1 MMLRT
6 SYTERRSTERGR
18 LSRLRSS
25 ALTAGLLALSF
36 STVTTHAAR
45 LSELVDDALAHDA
58 TFAGAEASYRAGL
71 QKEPEA
77 RAALLPHLGL
87 TQSDFKNA
95 IHVPGQS
102 AAPYSTVGAALS
114 LNQSLFKWDDWESY
128 QESKLSVIGAGF
140 IFASAKQD
148 MLLRVAQAYF
158 DSLSARDGFVL
169 AQEHLRSVNEQLE
182 LTRRSF
188 TLGAAT
194 VVDLDE
200 AQAAADSAH
209 ADLVKAQGE
218 LARRYAALRKI
229 VGHSVD
235 AIEQLDASTSLA
247 TFTPGSSEVWESDA
261 QISGL
266 DVRQQQIALEIAK
279 REVSK
284 VDSSYMPSV
293 SLVGNASNGNAAFI
307 NGQTNFYTGAHRASS
322 GEIGIQI
329 SIPLFDGLSTLSKK
343 REALALRDKAEDDL
357 EDARRSA
364 ALDAKQAF
372 LGVSE
377 GLAQIAALQTA
388 ERSAATAL
396 QSDRKG
402 FRVGVRIN
410 ANVLDAEDK
419 LFRTRRDLA
428 SARYDTLVQFLR
440 LKASVAQLDES
451 TLAQLDAREG
461 KQAGASEK

>member
-1 MMLRT
+1 
-6 SYTERRSTERGR
+6 
-18 LSRLRSS
+18 
-25 ALTAGLLALSF
+25 
-36 STVTTHAAR
+36 
-45 LSELVDDALAHDA
+45 
-58 TFAGAEASYRAGL
+58 
-71 QKEPEA
+71 
-77 RAALLPHLGL
+77 
-87 TQSDFKNA
+87 
-95 IHVPGQS
+95 
-102 AAPYSTVGAALS
+102 
-114 LNQSLFKWDDWESY
+114 
-128 QESKLSVIGAGF
+128 
-140 IFASAKQD
+140 
-148 MLLRVAQAYF
+148 
-158 DSLSARDGFVL
+158 
-169 AQEHLRSVNEQLE
+169 
-182 LTRRSF
+182 
-188 TLGAAT
+188 
-194 VVDLDE
+194 
-200 AQAAADSAH
+200 
-209 ADLVKAQGE
+209 
-218 LARRYAALRKI
+218 
-229 VGHSVD
+229 
-235 AIEQLDASTSLA
+235 LA

-284 VDSSYMPSV
+284 VDASYMPSV

-428 SARYDTLVQFLR
+428 SARYDT
-440 LKASVAQLDES
+440 ASAVPSPQ
-451 TLAQLDAREG
+451 G
-461 KQAGASEK
+461 KCGAA